1 MGFDIVLEKMLFR
14 SDVYRYKT
22 HGFLREKPGPSWKIV
37 AKLGVRLTAKYFGE
51 TDFTHLTQ
59 DSTQDNDCW

>member
-22 HGFLREKPGPSWKIV
+22 HGFYEKSLVPHG
-37 AKLGVRLTAKYFGE
+37 KLLPAKYFGE

>member
-1 MGFDIVLEKMLFR
+1 MYIVIRRTGFYEKSLVPHGK
-14 SDVYRYKT
+14 SD
-22 HGFLREKPGPSWKIV
+22 

>member
-1 MGFDIVLEKMLFR
+1 MLFR

-22 HGFLREKPGPSWKIV
+22 HGFLREKPGPSWKID
-37 AKLGVRLTAKYFGE
+37 AKLGVRLTAKYLDE

-59 DSTQDNDCW
+59 DSTQYNDCW